1 MRSKDL
7 TGRKVAANQ
16 MIPAQVIWAALGEV
30 MRDRTV
36 SLGGLFSTISIF
48 TGLTVDQVHK
58 WVALYAV
65 GAAGATV
72 SLIIGCVKLWRILR
86 AAR

>member
-1 MRSKDL
+1 
-7 TGRKVAANQ
+7 

-65 GAAGATV
+65 LVGAAGATV